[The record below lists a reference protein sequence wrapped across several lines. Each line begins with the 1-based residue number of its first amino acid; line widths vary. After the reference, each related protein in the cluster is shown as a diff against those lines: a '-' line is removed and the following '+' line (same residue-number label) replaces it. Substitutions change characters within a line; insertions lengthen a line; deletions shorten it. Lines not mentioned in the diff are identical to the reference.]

1 MARPSDGNR
10 IRRRNRSR
18 YNVVNRRWGPFV
30 RDENR
35 GGLRSASADR
45 PESLRGPRVREP
57 RPRRGH
63 DGGRRRESERRESRP
78 DLPRPRGTRGPR
90 ARRGHVGPSPSIC
103 GPGDQRGVRHDRRRE
118 ALGARETRRGPED
131 VPRSLAEVL
140 RADAGAA
147 DRAPPGN
154 QGQRA
159 DLPDPA
165 AVRLHRESGG
175 PRLHD
180 DEGPSALVPRRDQ
193 RSPPR
198 GDATRGEGA
207 ARGGHQR
214 NERGAHGP
222 SREIR
227 PAATRGPP
235 ARAVHHRRPRLDL
248 GVPHSRREDPPR
260 RRGDRPVDEQPGLRQ
275 GPSRVL
281 REVVGLRSS
290 CKAAARGPPRALVVI
305 ENENGPRFRKKT
317 MGPIRRVAAGRRS
330 RLSKRIVGLALLAMA
345 LVTAAFAVTVARADD
360 ESGLHWNAVLAG
372 INERPAPRD
381 TRARG
386 VAIFQLSAD
395 GESIHYKVIAANIN
409 NVIMAHIHLGDA
421 NTAGPVIVWLY
432 PIGGPPPPGPRG
444 GRLHRILSP
453 GDFDA
458 TKFVGPLAGK
468 PMSALVEN
476 LTAGTAYVNIHTDDG
491 VAPPNTG
498 PGDFPGGEIRGQVKP
513 TD

>member
-57 RPRRGH
+57 RPGRGQ
-63 DGGRRRESERRESRP
+63 DRGRRRRSERRESRP
-78 DLPRPRGTRGPR
+78 DLPRPRGVGGPR
-90 ARRGHVGPSPSIC
+90 ARRGHVRPSPSIC
-103 GPGDQRGVRHDRRRE
+103 GPGDQRGVRHDRGRE
-118 ALGARETRRGPED
+118 ALRAREARRGPED
-131 VPRSLAEVL
+131 VPRGLAEAL

-154 QGQRA
+154 QGPRA

-165 AVRLHRESGG
+165 AVRVHRESGG
-175 PRLHD
+175 PRFHD

-193 RSPPR
+193 RGPSR

-214 NERGAHGP
+214 NERGSDGP
-222 SREIR
+222 GLEIR
-227 PAATRGPP
+227 PASTRGPP

-248 GVPHSRREDPPR
+248 GVPYPGREDHSRRR
-260 RRGDRPVDEQPGLRQ
+260 RDCSVDEQPGLRQ
-275 GPSRVL
+275 GPPRVL
-281 REVVGLRSS
+281 REVVGLRSPRE
-290 CKAAARGPPRALVVI
+290 AAARGPPRALVVI
-305 ENENGPRFRKKT
+305 ENENGPRFGKKT

-330 RLSKRIVGLALLAMA
+330 RLSKRIVGLVVLAMA
-345 LVTAAFAVTVARADD
+345 LVTAAFAVTVAKADD
-360 ESGLHWNAVLAG
+360 ETGLHWNAVLAG

-381 TRARG
+381 TNARG

-432 PIGGPPPPGPRG
+432 PIGGPPPPAPRG
-444 GRLHRILSP
+444 RRPHR
-453 GDFDA
+453 
-458 TKFVGPLAGK
+458 
-468 PMSALVEN
+468 
-476 LTAGTAYVNIHTDDG
+476 
-491 VAPPNTG
+491 PPG
-498 PGDFPGGEIRGQVKP
+498 PGGRAATEFRRAPAGETR
-513 TD
+513 